1 MDRAAAGGSTSLHLE
16 GRPFEPPQFVAGNLM
31 LIAQEAVRTAV
42 NHARAKTVR
51 VGIAYAEAVDAI
63 TVTVDDDGSGFAIDA
78 VAGGHFSAR

>member
-1 MDRAAAGGSTSLHLE
+1 
-16 GRPFEPPQFVAGNLM
+16 M